1 MFVPHKDRLIY
12 MLRYASLS
20 PITHDENT
28 LRCDLGAY
36 VSCVG
41 HRILGWSP
49 DFWQS
54 TTVDGSVVRA
64 RVDRDGSLWGRL
76 SLPDPRPEALPLSIA
91 PD

>member
-1 MFVPHKDRLIY
+1 MFVPHKARLIY

-20 PITHDENT
+20 PIDHDENT

-41 HRILGWSP
+41 HRVLGWSP

-54 TTVDGSVVRA
+54 TTVDGPVVPA
-64 RVDRDGSLWGRL
+64 RVDWDGSLWGRL

>member
-1 MFVPHKDRLIY
+1 MSR
-12 MLRYASLS
+12 
-20 PITHDENT
+20 
-28 LRCDLGAY
+28 
-36 VSCVG
+36 VG
-41 HRILGWSP
+41 HRVLGGSP

-64 RVDRDGSLWGRL
+64 RVDWDGSLWGRL